1 MTKADLQMTNH
12 ELQARVIEL
21 ENEIACKDK
30 ENIQRQEI
38 INDLSLELNVAR
50 EDYATLESNYEA
62 STAMIEGLGHELS
75 QVKEIMPPEHFDDW
89 YKRLHPRGPGSDPD
103 LEVVRQSQY
112 ARILA

>member
-21 ENEIACKDK
+21 QNEVTCKDAELSVIK
-30 ENIQRQEI
+30 EDYKTLEVDHSYTV
-38 INDLSLELNVAR
+38 DLVAR
-50 EDYATLESNYEA
+50 MEEA
-62 STAMIEGLGHELS
+62 
-75 QVKEIMPPEHFDDW
+75 VEHALNEQPGIAFDVW